1 MGNEPVVVQI
11 IRQICDLREP
21 LAFHNDKRTDHG
33 FLWKAPPPGC
43 RSGQREVQTAEK
55 LVVEVCGSL
64 GCEQRD
70 ILNDFLPVDSGQPLS
85 GWCVSQIHFTR
96 MGRRFLYQWSDF
108 RFQPWPGTIAI
119 TTLLEFCSWQNY
131 KGKGGEYMT
140 GVYYGS
146 DLNSTSGYKYVGLNG
161 NMSSV
166 KLVTFAAC
174 LTASNND
181 NNITARA
188 VSYGAKTA
196 VGWSSS
202 INSGS
207 HSNWLARYNDKLA
220 TGSTVLEAV
229 TYANSFTYLDSDVKD
244 ARIYGNRSLKI
255 KLTKMASKLDEEA
268 ALENIRVSVS
278 HITGIVNE
286 ASVVE
291 AAYKNIPEFYSGD
304 YDVEI
309 HEICKDCYT
318 VDFVFTVD
326 GIRTNSGYTM
336 TIIDGRIAS
345 ITDNTIDFNKDE
357 VKTVAAQFRAG
368 SDIAIMR
375 AAKEKTN
382 SSVLKN
388 ATDQEIVYFYDIESG
403 TFKKIVFTTYQFDGT
418 DAVGKDMYIQN
429 IS

>member
-1 MGNEPVVVQI
+1 MKRFRKTMGM
-11 IRQICDLREP
+11 L
-21 LAFHNDKRTDHG
+21 LAVIMISMTMF
-33 FLWKAPPPGC
+33 
-43 RSGQREVQTAEK
+43 S
-55 LVVEVCGSL
+55 
-64 GCEQRD
+64 
-70 ILNDFLPVDSGQPLS
+70 
-85 GWCVSQIHFTR
+85 
-96 MGRRFLYQWSDF
+96 
-108 RFQPWPGTIAI
+108 GTIAHAAGTMAFSVGTDYGGLFGVD
-119 TTLLEFCSWQNY
+119 TTSDATNASDLYEIAGYNSYYSTQPTVSIMRGNFSSGTKRIQSDILFFSGHGNYDNIAFNY

-268 ALENIRVSVS
+268 ALDNIRVSVS

-286 ASVVE
+286 TSVVE

>member
-1 MGNEPVVVQI
+1 MKKFKKTISMLLAVIMVSMTMFPATIAHAAGTMAFSVGTDYGGLFGVNTTSDATNASDLYEIAGYKSYYSTEPTASIMRGNF
-11 IRQICDLREP
+11 
-21 LAFHNDKRTDHG
+21 ANGTKRIQ
-33 FLWKAPPPGC
+33 
-43 RSGQREVQTAEK
+43 S
-55 LVVEVCGSL
+55 
-64 GCEQRD
+64 D
-70 ILNDFLPVDSGQPLS
+70 ILFFSGH
-85 GWCVSQIHFTR
+85 GNYDNVAF
-96 MGRRFLYQWSDF
+96 
-108 RFQPWPGTIAI
+108 
-119 TTLLEFCSWQNY
+119 NY

-146 DLNSTSGYKYVGLNG
+146 DMSSTSGYKYVGLNG

-196 VGWSSS
+196 VGWSSE

-229 TYANSFTYLDSDVKD
+229 TYANSFTYLDSKVKD

-255 KLTKMASKLDEEA
+255 KLTRMASVLDEEA
-268 ALENIRVSVS
+268 TLENMSVS
-278 HITGIVNE
+278 ATCIAGAVDET
-286 ASVVE
+286 SVVE
-291 AAYKNIPEFYSGD
+291 AACKNIPNFCPSD
-304 YDVEI
+304 YEVRI
-309 HEICKDCYT
+309 YEICKNCYT
-318 VDFVFTVD
+318 IDFVFTVN
-326 GIRTNSGYTM
+326 GITTNSVYTM

-345 ITDNTIDFNKDE
+345 IVDNTIDFNKDE
-357 VKTVAAQFRAG
+357 VKTAVAQFSAD

-375 AAKEKTN
+375 EAEEMTN
-382 SSVLKN
+382 SSELKD
-388 ATDQEIVYFYDIESG
+388 ATDQEVIYFYDIESD

-418 DAVGKDMYIQN
+418 NAVGKDMYVQD